1 MRKDTGFSFYEL
13 MVVIAII
20 GILSTI
26 AIPGVVSWLPRH
38 RVGGAAREVKSTLE
52 FARMTA
58 IRSNALVTVNFNW
71 GNDSLTVVDNDGVTV
86 RTTELPDGVNL
97 QANGLVSPVVFN
109 GQGFTNAGGG
119 IVVVHTQ
126 NAAIVSN
133 ITLTVGGSTR
143 IQ

>member
-1 MRKDTGFSFYEL
+1 MRKDPGFTFYEL
-13 MVVIAII
+13 MVVIAIV

-38 RVGGAAREVKSTLE
+38 RVSSAAREVKSTME

-58 IRSNALVTVNFNW
+58 IRNNALVTVNLDW
-71 GNDSLTVVDNDGVTV
+71 GNDRLTVVDDDAITL
-86 RTTELPDGVNL
+86 RTTELPDSVDL

-119 IVVVHTQ
+119 IVVVNTV
-126 NAAIVSN
+126 NAAIVRN
-133 ITLTVGGSTR
+133 IVLTVGGNTR